1 MNTLRKVLTII
12 GLGLLIW
19 SLGLV
24 WPELDLTIGLGIVV
38 AIAMLAG
45 SVGLALRWRHFS
57 PDQNKANKARP
68 RHPSRPIAVH

>member
-24 WPELDLTIGLGIVV
+24 WPELDLTIVLGIVV

-45 SVGLALRWRHFS
+45 SIGLALHWRQQL
-57 PDQNKANKARP
+57 DQNQANKPRP

>member
-1 MNTLRKVLTII
+1 MNTLRKILTII

-38 AIAMLAG
+38 AIATLAG
-45 SVGLALRWRHFS
+45 SIGLALRWRQHL
-57 PDQNKANKARP
+57 DQNPTSKGRP

>member
-24 WPELDLTIGLGIVV
+24 WPELNLALVLAVVVVV
-38 AIAMLAG
+38 AVLVG

-57 PDQNKANKARP
+57 LDQNKANKPRP